1 MIMVSMKKN
10 TAPLVIEV
18 CFQMITTVS
27 AVKQQIG
34 VKTMTCKESY
44 LQLNSAE
51 EIMKM
56 ANTDMA
62 IAALLNPDRIK
73 IIRESA
79 DEAIKEKFGEENNE

>member
-1 MIMVSMKKN
+1 MIY
-10 TAPLVIEV
+10 
-18 CFQMITTVS
+18 
-27 AVKQQIG
+27 
-34 VKTMTCKESY
+34 KESY

-62 IAALLNPDRIK
+62 IAAVFNPDRIK
-73 IIRESA
+73 IIREAA

>member
-1 MIMVSMKKN
+1 
-10 TAPLVIEV
+10 
-18 CFQMITTVS
+18 
-27 AVKQQIG
+27 
-34 VKTMTCKESY
+34 MTYKESY
-44 LQLNSAE
+44 LQLDSAE

-79 DEAIKEKFGEENNE
+79 DEAIKEKFGGENNE

>member
-1 MIMVSMKKN
+1 
-10 TAPLVIEV
+10 
-18 CFQMITTVS
+18 
-27 AVKQQIG
+27 
-34 VKTMTCKESY
+34 MTYKESY
-44 LQLNSAE
+44 LQLDSAE

-62 IAALLNPDRIK
+62 IAALLNSDRIK

>member
-1 MIMVSMKKN
+1 MKEIKIYCDHCGK
-10 TAPLVIEV
+10 LLDE
-18 CFQMITTVS
+18 
-27 AVKQQIG
+27 
-34 VKTMTCKESY
+34 MTDYKESY

-62 IAALLNPDRIK
+62 IATLFNPDRIK

-79 DEAIKEKFGEENNE
+79 DEAIKEKFGGTYDS

>member
-1 MIMVSMKKN
+1 
-10 TAPLVIEV
+10 
-18 CFQMITTVS
+18 
-27 AVKQQIG
+27 
-34 VKTMTCKESY
+34 MTYKESY

-62 IAALLNPDRIK
+62 IAAVLNSDRIK

-79 DEAIKEKFGEENNE
+79 EEAIKEKFGGENNEWT